1 MDQHPLTGCFFFAII
16 YLSFVSLPTTAV
28 MPFGRFSISGYRN
41 LPFQLRY
48 KMTIKVLVLKSGED
62 VIADVQEMM
71 SSENQVMGY
80 FLTKPCV
87 VKLQA
92 KETNTDVSVR
102 MHPWMPFA
110 REKMIP
116 LTTDWV
122 VTMVTPVESIQE
134 MYEKQVLNDGKE
146 NDSTTDSDEQSETDN
161 SD

>member
-1 MDQHPLTGCFFFAII
+1 
-16 YLSFVSLPTTAV
+16 
-28 MPFGRFSISGYRN
+28 
-41 LPFQLRY
+41 
-48 KMTIKVLVLKSGED
+48 MTIKVLVLKSGED

-146 NDSTTDSDEQSETDN
+146 NDSTTDSTERSETDN

>member
-1 MDQHPLTGCFFFAII
+1 
-16 YLSFVSLPTTAV
+16 
-28 MPFGRFSISGYRN
+28 
-41 LPFQLRY
+41 
-48 KMTIKVLVLKSGED
+48 MTIKVLVLKSGED

-92 KETNTDVSVR
+92 KETSSDVSVR

-116 LTTDWV
+116 LSTDWV

-134 MYEKQVLNDGKE
+134 MYQKQVLEDGKE
-146 NDSTTDSDEQSETDN
+146 TDQTPSSDEQSEDSNTD
-161 SD
+161 

>member
-1 MDQHPLTGCFFFAII
+1 
-16 YLSFVSLPTTAV
+16 
-28 MPFGRFSISGYRN
+28 
-41 LPFQLRY
+41 
-48 KMTIKVLVLKSGED
+48 MTIKVLVLKSGED

-71 SSENQVMGY
+71 SSSDQVIGY

-102 MHPWMPFA
+102 MHPWMPIA
-110 REKMIP
+110 RETMIP
-116 LTTDWV
+116 VSADWV
-122 VTMVTPVESIQE
+122 VTMVTPVEKIQE
-134 MYEKQVLNDGKE
+134 MYENQVLNDGKE